1 MKKYLM
7 TALVLVASASLFT
20 ASAASKKKNVKK
32 VTPVVLASEGDSL
45 SYAAGVYATR
55 GLVPFIQQS
64 YQVDTA
70 YMADFIRGYEEAIQ
84 QANTP
89 KGTAYIVGMQIA
101 QMVNQRIL
109 PGTREEL
116 KSTKDSINAELF
128 SRGFVAA
135 LANDTTIFTEHK
147 AGEFKKEALAGAG
160 EKYLAANA
168 KKPGVKVLPSGLQYK
183 VIKEGQGEIPQA
195 SDEVEVIYEGRLID
209 GTVFDATSKHGGAA
223 TDKFR
228 AGSLIKGWTEA
239 LTMMPVGSKW
249 QLYIPY
255 ELAYGERQAGQ
266 IPPYSTLV
274 FDLELVSIVKPE
286 VKSEA
291 DSEQKDDVAV
301 GAEKKVAKTPAKT
314 AGKKSASRKPMEDAA
329 LRNLR
334 LENLRRAIAGLDVQ
348 GQSLLSLRYG
358 EELTMEEIGQI
369 YGISKMAASRRLKK
383 LYQKLEDSV
392 L

>member
-7 TALVLVASASLFT
+7 IALVLVASASLFT

-116 KSTKDSINAELF
+116 KSAKDSIDAAMF

-135 LANDTTIFTEHK
+135 LANDTTLFTEKK
-147 AGEFKKEALAGAG
+147 AGEFKTQILAGAG
-160 EKYLAANA
+160 EKFLAENA

-183 VIKEGQGEIPQA
+183 VITEGEGLSPVA
-195 SDEVEVIYEGRLID
+195 SDVVTVHYKGSLIN
-209 GTVFDATSKHGGAA
+209 GEVFDSSEGGEPIS
-223 TDKFR
+223 FPLNR
-228 AGSLIKGWTEA
+228 VIKGWTEG
-239 LTMMPVGSKW
+239 L
-249 QLYIPY
+249 QLMKEGGKTIFYIPH
-255 ELAYGERQAGQ
+255 ELAYGANGAGQ
-266 IPPYSTLV
+266 VIPPYSALV
-274 FDLELVSIVKPE
+274 FEVELL
-286 VKSEA
+286 
-291 DSEQKDDVAV
+291 
-301 GAEKKVAKTPAKT
+301 KV
-314 AGKKSASRKPMEDAA
+314 
-329 LRNLR
+329 
-334 LENLRRAIAGLDVQ
+334 ENTQ
-348 GQSLLSLRYG
+348 N
-358 EELTMEEIGQI
+358 
-369 YGISKMAASRRLKK
+369 
-383 LYQKLEDSV
+383 
-392 L
+392 

>member
-1 MKKYLM
+1 MKKILM

-20 ASAASKKKNVKK
+20 ASAANNKKKNVKK
-32 VTPVVLASEGDSL
+32 VTPVALATEGDSL

-55 GLVPFIQQS
+55 GLIPFIQQS

-70 YMADFIRGYEEAIQ
+70 YMADFIRGYEEAIDK
-84 QANTP
+84 ANTP
-89 KGTAYIVGMQIA
+89 QGTAYIVGMQIA
-101 QMVNQRIL
+101 QMVHQRIL

-116 KSTKDSINAELF
+116 KSTKDSIDANMF

-135 LANDTTIFTEHK
+135 LANDTTLFTEKK
-147 AGEFKKEALAGAG
+147 AGEYKKEALAGAG
-160 EKYLAANA
+160 EKFLAENA

-183 VIKEGQGEIPQA
+183 VIKAGEGEIPQA

-209 GTVFDATSKHGGAA
+209 GTVFDATSKHGGAK

-239 LTMMPVGSKW
+239 LTTMPVGSKW
-249 QLYIPY
+249 ELYIPY

-286 VKSEA
+286 AKPAEPA
-291 DSEQKDDVAV
+291 GELKENVAV
-301 GAEKKVAKTPAKT
+301 GSNQ
-314 AGKKSASRKPMEDAA
+314 KSAAKAS
-329 LRNLR
+329 
-334 LENLRRAIAGLDVQ
+334 
-348 GQSLLSLRYG
+348 
-358 EELTMEEIGQI
+358 
-369 YGISKMAASRRLKK
+369 SKATVKK
-383 LYQKLEDSV
+383 ATTKKKK
-392 L
+392 